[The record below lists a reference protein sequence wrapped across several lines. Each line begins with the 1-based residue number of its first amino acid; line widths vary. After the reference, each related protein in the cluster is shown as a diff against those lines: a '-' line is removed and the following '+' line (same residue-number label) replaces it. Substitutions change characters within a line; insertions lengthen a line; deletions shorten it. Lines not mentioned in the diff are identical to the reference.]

1 MAETQGQFDESHG
14 RLLLG
19 TDVAGRAA
27 KMGHR
32 LMIAMERWQA
42 AVSWSGARPTSVT
55 LTVDVDALR
64 VLRGD
69 GGLTPLTPPEKA
81 LIRGNALKCL
91 ESAKY
96 ERIRF
101 ESNDIEPTDDGY
113 RLTGTLE
120 IHGRTK
126 PHMIEVRVGPP
137 HEPGGSARLDGGEP
151 KLGPPHEPGGSW
163 QVDGDSRVRQSD
175 FGVRRF
181 SMLMGAMQVADEVT
195 VSFSATVPADEVG
208 G

>member
-1 MAETQGQFDESHG
+1 MAKTQGQFDESHG

-32 LMIAMERWQA
+32 LTIAMERWQA
-42 AVSWSGARPTSVT
+42 AVSWSGARPTAVT
-55 LTVDVDALR
+55 LTVDVDSLR

-91 ESAKY
+91 DSARY
-96 ERIRF
+96 GRIRF
-101 ESNDIEPTDDGY
+101 ESNDIAPTDDGY

-120 IHGRTK
+120 IHGRTN
-126 PHMIEVRVGPP
+126 PHVIEARVTD
-137 HEPGGSARLDGGEP
+137 LD
-151 KLGPPHEPGGSW
+151 GSW
-163 QVDGDSRVRQSD
+163 QIDGESRVRHSD

-195 VSFSATVPADEVG
+195 LSFSATVPDDEARG
-208 G
+208 S

>member
-1 MAETQGQFDESHG
+1 MSPGDRRGSPRTEPTTVPLMADTQGQFDDSHG

-32 LMIAMERWQA
+32 LTIAMQRWQA
-42 AVSWSGARPTSVT
+42 VVSWSAGRPSSVT
-55 LTVDVDALR
+55 LTVEVDELR

-69 GGLTPLTPPEKA
+69 GGLTPLTAPEKL

-96 ERIRF
+96 PRIRF
-101 ESNDIEPTDDGY
+101 GCSDIEPIDGGY
-113 RLTGTLE
+113 RLTGDLE
-120 IHGRTK
+120 ISGRTK
-126 PHMIEVRVGPP
+126 PHVVEVRVQ
-137 HEPGGSARLDGGEP
+137 HEPGGSARLDGE
-151 KLGPPHEPGGSW
+151 
-163 QVDGDSRVRQSD
+163 SRVRHSD
-175 FGVRRF
+175 FGVRRY

-195 VSFSATVPADEVG
+195 VSFSATVAAHQIRG
-208 G
+208 